1 MLSKILTSVLVF
13 TLIGCDSKEY
23 KKSENGNVD
32 IVQEL
37 NQGESES
44 VINKLSAKS
53 SLSSRER
60 YYLASAQS
68 TAGGIDVYS
77 LYPLLEMQLFR
88 KNALEWSEISKEK
101 NPYLKFMK
109 SQENID
115 YEKRKKKR
123 EEKWAKYLPKIIK
136 QNDIRTEKPSLEY
149 FQKNFP
155 SVTIEEYNSFDTQF
169 QELYAKIL
177 KEPGDTDSRR
187 DDWLDELE
195 KIINGDNYNSYHYY
209 ELASY
214 YQDQLHIES
223 RKQAY
228 LNPEQQG
235 FAKFGKGW
243 EMYFMNIL
251 WNTYEAIPIMKQLPS
266 LSDTQQ
272 GTITGALVNYRD
284 VIKDK
289 EFKEVS
295 LKNIA
300 ILSGVS
306 LLSIYKE
313 SFDLDDIESIEDL
326 MCSFNPEVLTD
337 NYSLIRERIIFLSE
351 TYAAS
356 GSTDL
361 DRYKEEFEKVKAELP
376 ESLSQEEKTRYV
388 EDIENFKIGR
398 CF

>member
-1 MLSKILTSVLVF
+1 MLSKILTSVLVL

-23 KKSENGNVD
+23 KKSDNANVD

-37 NQGESES
+37 NQGESET
-44 VINKLSAKS
+44 VINKLTSKN

-68 TAGGIDVYS
+68 TSGGIDVYS

-123 EEKWAKYLPKIIK
+123 EEKWKNYLPKIIK
-136 QNDIRTEKPSLEY
+136 KNDLMTEKPTLDH
-149 FQKNFP
+149 FQKYN
-155 SVTIEEYNSFDTQF
+155 SQANLEEYA
-169 QELYAKIL
+169 ELDQKLQQLVAQLL
-177 KEPGDTDSRR
+177 KEPGDKDSRR
-187 DDWLDELE
+187 DDLYEAVDKLIEE
-195 KIINGDNYNSYHYY
+195 NNNIMSYYD
-209 ELASY
+209 LTSY
-214 YQDQLHIES
+214 YQDQLEIES

-243 EMYFMNIL
+243 EMIFMNIL

-266 LSDTQQ
+266 LSNQQ
-272 GTITGALVNYRD
+272 QTTITSALENYKKVLND
-284 VIKDK
+284 E
-289 EFKEVS
+289 EFKEVA

-306 LLSIYKE
+306 LLSVYKE

-326 MCSFNPEVLTD
+326 MCGFEPAVLTD
-337 NYSLIRERIIFLSE
+337 NYSLIRERIIFLSD
-351 TYAAS
+351 TYASS

-376 ESLSQEEKTRYV
+376 ESLTPEEKARYV